1 MRERRKLVAVSTGRV
16 ELEALN
22 APENG
27 EVQGGCGALPH
38 APAGRSSPC
47 TPGTSDGRA
56 QEATGEAQATGKA
69 AQEIQEMQE
78 IQEIQEIQERPVGA
92 TDVISASGEAAA
104 VPTSPTNTAGR
115 FDVGTA
121 VPSCA
126 EGAEGQG
133 NSQASKLPSLQAS
146 GGEAAKVVY
155 SDWGV
160 CGALGWRRRKL
171 VGVRRGL
178 VRGVDWDVVDGEVG
192 MLGDWCVG
200 RGLDVA
206 RLARAGGE
214 GLVSVEVVGFV
225 ANRGLVLARR
235 FSDGVV
241 FPVRVREAGAFRRGD
256 VFECRDGA
264 IVGVWPRRGW

>member
-1 MRERRKLVAVSTGRV
+1 M
-16 ELEALN
+16 
-22 APENG
+22 
-27 EVQGGCGALPH
+27 
-38 APAGRSSPC
+38 
-47 TPGTSDGRA
+47 
-56 QEATGEAQATGKA
+56 
-69 AQEIQEMQE
+69 
-78 IQEIQEIQERPVGA
+78 QEIQERPVGA

-104 VPTSPTNTAGR
+104 VSTSPTNTAGR

-121 VPSCA
+121 VPSCGA
-126 EGAEGQG
+126 AAGAAGERSALAGDGEGVDTGAEGQG

>member
-78 IQEIQEIQERPVGA
+78 IQERPVGA

-121 VPSCA
+121 VPSWA

-133 NSQASKLPSLQAS
+133 NSQAS

-160 CGALGWRRRKL
+160 CGALGWRRRRL
-171 VGVRRGL
+171 VGLRRGL
-178 VRGVDWDVVDGEVG
+178 VRGVDWWGCWG
-192 MLGDWCVG
+192 LGASG
-200 RGLDVA
+200 GGLTWPGW
-206 RLARAGGE
+206 R
-214 GLVSVEVVGFV
+214 
-225 ANRGLVLARR
+225 
-235 FSDGVV
+235 
-241 FPVRVREAGAFRRGD
+241 VRVVR
-256 VFECRDGA
+256 
-264 IVGVWPRRGW
+264 VW